1 MSAFLEMNGSLGP
14 RSELRL
20 TIANGHFETL
30 VARTAHLNA
39 AVDAYTPPLFR
50 HPTGRACYSYLS
62 PVLMDGIIYSAE

>member
-1 MSAFLEMNGSLGP
+1 MSAFLEMNGNLGS

-20 TIANGHFETL
+20 TIANGFETL
-30 VARTAHLNA
+30 VTRTAHLNP